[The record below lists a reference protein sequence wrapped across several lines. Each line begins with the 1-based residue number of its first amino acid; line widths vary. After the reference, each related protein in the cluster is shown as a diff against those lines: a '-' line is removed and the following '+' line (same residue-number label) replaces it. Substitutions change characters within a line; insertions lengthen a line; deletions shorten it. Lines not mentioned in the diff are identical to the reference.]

1 MAIYALDSRFR
12 KLLFA
17 VRNSQ
22 CSAKKAEPAGGVR
35 VGTSLVSLFLRG
47 KCARLG
53 AWLLLLVGLT
63 AAGASLPIG
72 VLAQSAP
79 THAHEGVASCG
90 GSACHGRQVA
100 SPPDIRHDEI
110 KTWQDANSPAGAHS
124 RAWRVLA
131 EPRAQA
137 IATRLG
143 MGKAQDAPACLG
155 CHTDRRGAND
165 PQSLFQRSD
174 GVGCEA
180 CHGGSS
186 EWLASHYAVGGTHA
200 DNVAKGMIPLEDA
213 KTRASVCLDCH
224 FGGAAPGQ
232 FVTHQIMAA
241 GHPRIAFELD
251 LFSTL
256 QKHYDL
262 GSNYA
267 GRKAIPSGVKLWA
280 VGQAMALDRSL
291 TLFADS
297 RHGQEG
303 AFPEFYFLDCHSCHR
318 AISDD
323 PRARPTAIANPGRP
337 IPVGMPPYNDENM
350 IMLSAAAKVAAPR
363 QAAAFE
369 TASRAFHTALATDR
383 QSAVRSAATLAS
395 TSRALANTFSTHAFN
410 REETVAILQQVAGDA
425 QAGRYTD
432 YTGSAQA
439 VMAIDT
445 LLNALVAAGQ
455 VDGAKV
461 ASLRPEID
469 RAYRAVSDPSSYRP
483 AEFNISLARIA
494 AAVGTLR

>member
-1 MAIYALDSRFR
+1 MFIASVAIGAMW
-12 KLLFA
+12 
-17 VRNSQ
+17 
-22 CSAKKAEPAGGVR
+22 
-35 VGTSLVSLFLRG
+35 TS
-47 KCARLG
+47 
-53 AWLLLLVGLT
+53 
-63 AAGASLPIG
+63 GAS
-72 VLAQSAP
+72 AESAFA
-79 THAHEGVASCG
+79 HAHEGVASCG

-110 KTWQDANSPAGAHS
+110 RTWQDASGPAGAHS
-124 RAWRVLA
+124 RAWRVLT

-137 IATRLG
+137 IAARLG
-143 MGKAQDAPACLG
+143 LGRAQDAPACLG
-155 CHTDRRGAND
+155 CHADRRGPHDA
-165 PQSLFQRSD
+165 QSLFHVSD

-186 EWLASHYAVGGTHA
+186 DWLASHYAVGVTHA

-213 KTRASVCLDCH
+213 RTRAAVCLDCH

-241 GHPRIAFELD
+241 GHPRVAFELD

-262 GSNYA
+262 GANYA

-291 TLFADS
+291 TLFADA

-323 PRARPTAIANPGRP
+323 PKARPTAVANPGRP

-350 IMLSAAAKVAAPR
+350 IMLSAASRVAAPK

-369 TASRAFHTALATDR
+369 AASRAFHLALATDR
-383 QSAVRSAATLAS
+383 PSAVRAAGALAS
-395 TSRALANTFSTHAFN
+395 ASRGLAGAFSAHAFS
-410 REETVAILQQVAGDA
+410 REETLAILQQVVGDA
-425 QAGRYTD
+425 QSARYTD

-445 LLNALVAAGQ
+445 LLNALVAEGH
-455 VDGAKV
+455 VDGGRA
-461 ASLRPEID
+461 AALRPDID
-469 RAYRAVSDPSSYRP
+469 RAYRAVNDPNSYRP
-483 AEFNISLARIA
+483 TEFHAAIVRIA
-494 AAVGTLR
+494 AAVGALR